1 MVCALIGLYTLFW
14 CWHRYPEIGTS
25 SIDWA
30 QLSTFYVKTERESS
44 LRNVVF

>member
-1 MVCALIGLYTLFW
+1 MFLNII
-14 CWHRYPEIGTS
+14 HRPVFKLVTPEIVTS

-30 QLSTFYVKTERESS
+30 QMSRFYLKTDTESS